1 MPKKISQWHLLTG
14 LGGRQTKEFF
24 FLYIQWY
31 FGVCHFGVHFWHLVS
46 DLSFKNY
53 CIILKTY
60 RQTWKTKNKKTS
72 SEVSHTVSQ
81 SLLSFT
87 TLSSLTKTAQHE
99 QSDDETTDGC
109 VRCRQWNDKTALALE
124 KKKAKSAHLH
134 FSVTILVNIH
144 DIHQRRNVKIIHF
157 ISYFFFALINVIMF
171 FFFVLLENWS
181 KNWSAVRATFKDE
194 HTHSLLYN
202 TQLKND
208 NQHLNT
214 KPLASVDCTE
224 PS

>member
-1 MPKKISQWHLLTG
+1 MTRSILCCIYLNVRHRKAFLSTVFTHFVPKRRRVPTLYALFFYTLWLTCLKSQMYIMFINLIMIKIKKRVNKRSFFCQKKISQWHLLTG

-124 KKKAKSAHLH
+124 KKKLNLLICISAL
-134 FSVTILVNIH
+134 
-144 DIHQRRNVKIIHF
+144 Q
-157 ISYFFFALINVIMF
+157 Y
-171 FFFVLLENWS
+171 W
-181 KNWSAVRATFKDE
+181 
-194 HTHSLLYN
+194 
-202 TQLKND
+202 
-208 NQHLNT
+208 
-214 KPLASVDCTE
+214 
-224 PS
+224 

>member
-1 MPKKISQWHLLTG
+1 M
-14 LGGRQTKEFF
+14 
-24 FLYIQWY
+24 
-31 FGVCHFGVHFWHLVS
+31 
-46 DLSFKNY
+46 
-53 CIILKTY
+53 
-60 RQTWKTKNKKTS
+60 KNKKQKNKFRS
-72 SEVSHTVSQ
+72 ISYSVTVSP
-81 SLLSFT
+81 FIHNIVFAH
-87 TLSSLTKTAQHE
+87 KTAQHE

-134 FSVTILVNIH
+134 FSVTILVNISWYSST
-144 DIHQRRNVKIIHF
+144 QKCKIIHF
-157 ISYFFFALINVIMF
+157 ISFFFCAYQCDYV

-202 TQLKND
+202 TQLKNE

>member
-1 MPKKISQWHLLTG
+1 MTG

-134 FSVTILVNIH
+134 FSVTILVNISWYSST
-144 DIHQRRNVKIIHF
+144 QKCKIIHF
-157 ISYFFFALINVIMF
+157 ISFFFLRLSMWLCF
-171 FFFVLLENWS
+171 FFLFYLKTDQRTDQLSELHSKMNTHILYFITLNWKMTTS
-181 KNWSAVRATFKDE
+181 TWIR
-194 HTHSLLYN
+194 SLWP
-202 TQLKND
+202 Q
-208 NQHLNT
+208 
-214 KPLASVDCTE
+214 
-224 PS
+224 